1 MLQERL
7 FVIGNQ
13 YANSQDCPLGSGQDT
28 DQHLGVR
35 GGQGQPISVTTYTK
49 ELSFKLE
56 KKLTSQNVS
65 LEKTYNKV
73 IVSIK

>member
-1 MLQERL
+1 M
-7 FVIGNQ
+7 IGNQ
-13 YANSQDCPLGSGQDT
+13 YANSQDCPPGSGRGHRPTLGSQG
-28 DQHLGVR
+28 R
-35 GGQGQPISVTTYTK
+35 GGQPISVTTYTK

-65 LEKTYNKV
+65 LEKICNKV